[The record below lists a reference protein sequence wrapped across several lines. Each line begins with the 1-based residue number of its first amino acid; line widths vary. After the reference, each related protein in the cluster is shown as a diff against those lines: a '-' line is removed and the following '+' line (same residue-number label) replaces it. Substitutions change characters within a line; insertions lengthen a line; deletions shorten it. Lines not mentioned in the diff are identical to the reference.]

1 MSTKSDLKV
10 LLGVDGE
17 AEFSRKMNALAK
29 QQREIRDQINLANSA
44 LGVNASAYDKA
55 KVAAEGLTKQI
66 ELQKNRISELE
77 ANYQKAK
84 TEQGELSKTTI
95 DLKHDYDSAQI
106 KLNDMKNQLE
116 EANKVIAAHE
126 NKFRQA
132 TDAVE
137 HYGDR
142 VNNIGG
148 KVENVGNTLS
158 KKLTVPIV
166 TAGVAAAKS
175 AIDFESAF
183 AGVRKTVDATEE
195 EYKAMSDATL
205 DLSTQLATSAT
216 EIATVEEAAGQLGIS
231 KENIVEFTKVMIGL
245 GMSTNISAE
254 DAASALA
261 KIANITN
268 MPADKYEA
276 LGNVI
281 VALGNNFATTESD
294 IVNMT
299 TRLAATGQVVG
310 YTQPQMFAIATAL
323 SSVGIEAEAGGSAFS
338 KLSKDLNLAVAQG
351 GSDLE
356 KWAEVAGVSA
366 SEFKKA
372 YEEDAL
378 GALNMFIRG
387 LSDRER
393 LGKDA
398 IQVLADMGMTESRLS
413 NTVLSLASSED
424 ILGQA
429 LKIANAQWE
438 GGNALQDETGKRLET
453 TESKLQNAKNE
464 LTKTA
469 VILGDNFLPI
479 IQDVA
484 KKVGEVAERFGELDP
499 KTQQA
504 IVKFGMIAAAAG
516 PTISVLGKVTSG
528 IGNITSTGVKAIR
541 LFSDIKTGT
550 YTGPL
555 KELVGALSTTSS
567 ATSGLTGAST
577 TLATTVG
584 MGGPLLIAFA
594 AAAAVAGGLYLAYRK
609 STEGTRALGEEIE
622 NICSKFGN
630 LDQEVEQATNLL
642 TKMSDN
648 VIGIDEEKQAQTAQS
663 LENIQKQITEIARL
677 RTEQRRELTQ
687 KEIDRL
693 NELFAKMGELSQA
706 ELDMMSQK
714 QDAVKVMAEHT
725 DNMTKQEAE
734 DLIKSATDTKD
745 EVISLAKQ
753 QYEEKILLAQQ
764 AFEQD
769 KSITQEQFEQKVADA
784 AAEKQQAIDAANQK
798 YGDTYAVI
806 TNAFYDEE
814 LATDEHIQKIN
825 ALNEQ
830 KAQKETELDEL
841 TKQQG
846 FESSLYLK
854 IKAMKLGHQIDD
866 INGQIADSYGKVN
879 QDTLASWM
887 EMSMN
892 TELYGGKISEE
903 SRITA
908 DNFIDN
914 FDDLPKKTKEAFQNA
929 MQGALDGLKEKQEDL
944 FNKASNVAGSFI
956 NKIKTKFDEHSPSK
970 VMKKIF
976 EYAIQGGVIGVD
988 EKAPE
993 LINSA
998 GEVADDFIDRF
1009 DITPEMKASLRLSM
1023 KGLED
1028 LDINSR
1034 LARLST
1040 SAMTVSKAYEQQQ
1053 ENDRRVY
1060 SSSSSTTHEYG
1071 GFVGLRVENMTVQ
1084 NESDIG
1090 LLADRVVNELV
1101 NMCKAKGVKI

>member
-17 AEFSRKMNALAK
+17 AEFSRKMNTLAK
-29 QQREIRDQINLANSA
+29 QQREIRDQIDLANSA

-166 TAGVAAAKS
+166 TAGVTAAKS
-175 AIDFESAF
+175 AMDFESAF

-205 DLSTQLATSAT
+205 DMSTQLATSAT
-216 EIATVEEAAGQLGIS
+216 EIAAVEEVAGQLGIS
-231 KENIVEFTKVMIGL
+231 KENIVDFSEVMIKL
-245 GMSTNISAE
+245 GMSTDLSAE
-254 DAASALA
+254 EAAAALS

-281 VALGNNFATTESD
+281 VDLGNNFSTTETD

-338 KLSKDLNLAVAQG
+338 KLSKDLNLAVSNG
-351 GSDLE
+351 GE
-356 KWAEVAGVSA
+356 KLKDFAKVAGVSTK
-366 SEFKKA
+366 EFKKA
-372 YEEDAL
+372 YEKDAL

-387 LSDRER
+387 LGDTER
-393 LGKDA
+393 LGKGA
-398 IQVLADMGMTESRLS
+398 VEVLSDMGITEVRLS
-413 NTVLSLASSED
+413 NTILALASSED

-429 LKIANAQWE
+429 LEVANEQWE
-438 GGNALQDETGKRLET
+438 GGNALQTEVNSRLET
-453 TESKLQNAKNE
+453 TESKLQNAKGE
-464 LTKTA
+464 LVKTA
-469 VILGDNFLPI
+469 VILGDNFLPM

-484 KKVGEVAERFGELDP
+484 KKIGELAERFGDLDP
-499 KTQQA
+499 ETQKA
-504 IVKFGMIAAAAG
+504 IIKFGLVVAAVG
-516 PTISVLGKVTSG
+516 PTISVLGKLTGG
-528 IGNITSTGVKAIR
+528 IGKVISTGAKAIR
-541 LFSDIKTGT
+541 LFSDLKAGT
-550 YTGPL
+550 YVLPL
-555 KELVGALSTTSS
+555 KELIQTLSATSS

-609 STEGTRALGEEIE
+609 STEGTRALGEEVE

-630 LDQEVEQATNLL
+630 LDQEVEQATNFL

-648 VIGIDEEKQAQTAQS
+648 VIGIDEKKQAQTAQS
-663 LENIQKQITEIARL
+663 LEKVQDQITEIARL
-677 RTEQRRELTQ
+677 RVEQRRELTQ

-693 NELFAKMGELSQA
+693 NDLFDKMGELSQA
-706 ELDMMSQK
+706 ELDMMSVK
-714 QDAVKVMAEHT
+714 QDAVKTMAENT
-725 DNMTKQEAE
+725 TEMDKQHADE
-734 DLIKSATDTKD
+734 LIKTATDTKD
-745 EVISLAKQ
+745 EVIAAAEA
-753 QYEEKILLAQQ
+753 QYKNTVLLAQQ
-764 AFEQD
+764 AYDEE
-769 KSITQEQFEQKVADA
+769 KSITKEQLDQKVADA

-798 YGDTYAVI
+798 YGETYTVI

-830 KAQKETELDEL
+830 KAQKEAELDEL

-846 FESSLYLK
+846 FESSLYLQ
-854 IKAMKLGHQIDD
+854 IKAMELGHQIDD

-929 MQGALDGLKEKQEDL
+929 MQGALDGLKEKQEAL
-944 FNKASNVAGSFI
+944 FNKASDVAGSFI

-976 EYAIQGGVIGVD
+976 AYAIQGGVIGVD
-988 EKAPE
+988 EEAPE

-998 GEVADDFIDRF
+998 GEVADGFIDKF
-1009 DITPEMKASLRLSM
+1009 FITPEMKESLRLSM

-1034 LARLST
+1034 LARLSA
-1040 SAMTVSKAYEQQQ
+1040 SAMTASKAYEQQQ